1 MLRAAEFYPSIKRAS
16 VIKEIKT
23 GTLPAALPEE
33 GGLKEMKKC
42 SSLYGC
48 GGGGVHQWNGITE
61 FRQNR
66 DMQEGKELNA
76 RVEEA
81 LTVMHQLE
89 RYGGSAKDQMD
100 AGSHKWHYAMKV
112 PEQR

>member
-1 MLRAAEFYPSIKRAS
+1 MP
-16 VIKEIKT
+16 
-23 GTLPAALPEE
+23 
-33 GGLKEMKKC
+33 
-42 SSLYGC
+42 
-48 GGGGVHQWNGITE
+48 
-61 FRQNR
+61 
-66 DMQEGKELNA
+66 EGKELNA